1 LRLKIS
7 TKQRVPPGW
16 TSGLD
21 HANQII
27 GGLAVGRSIH
37 RKGPER
43 QLWAF
48 RLRSLPVLHLRCI
61 SDSGNYPAIAGSDAV
76 AMIALALFAMIVSS
90 VQPGDDRG

>member
-1 LRLKIS
+1 MS
-7 TKQRVPPGW
+7 TKRRVPLGW

-48 RLRSLPVLHLRCI
+48 RLRSLPVFHLPCTSAR
-61 SDSGNYPAIAGSDAV
+61 GNDPAIAGSDAV
-76 AMIALALFAMIVSS
+76 ARIALALFAMIVSTTS
-90 VQPGDDRG
+90 GKDAA